1 MKPNLEDENELKNAL
16 EISFKT
22 KQKNEILKG
31 KNQINYVRHM
41 AATNTDWKD
50 NKLFLLDAFAL
61 IYRAYFAFIKSPLRN
76 SKGMNVSAI
85 SGFTQ
90 TLIELIQKEKPTH
103 IAVVFDSN
111 EEETTRAVGYEFY
124 KANRQAMPEDIALS
138 IPWIKQIIAAMK
150 IPILEVPGYEA
161 DDIIGTLA
169 KQKAREGHL
178 VYMVT
183 PDKDYAQLVEEN
195 IKIYK
200 PGRQGN
206 DIEILGVNEILAKW
220 EIDNP
225 EQVIDILGLWGDSV
239 DNIPGIPGVGE
250 KTAKKLIKEYGSME
264 NIIANA
270 ANIKGKLGENIK
282 EYAEQGKISK
292 HLATIILDV
301 PLNVTDEDLHLDEP
315 DTEAISTLFT
325 ELEFR
330 TLGRKLLGEKFSVN
344 NNTAGKTEIPT
355 QRSNTG
361 TQVDLFSAFET
372 QTQAQPEVKGKNIK
386 NTEHNYIVATDN
398 LELKQEGT
406 TFISIEEL
414 LQKLSQA
421 DEFCFDTE
429 TSSLDYFTLQIV
441 GLSFSIRAG
450 EAFYVPC
457 PKNFEEAKQLV
468 HRFKT
473 VLESA
478 TKIKIGQNVKF
489 DLHVLRK
496 YDVQV
501 AEPIYDT
508 MLAHYLVEPD
518 MKHGMDYLSETY
530 LGYTPVH
537 IEELIGKRGKRQ
549 GSMQDVALHEIAEY
563 AAEDADITLQL
574 KQVLAPMVKQ
584 VEVEKVLQEIE
595 HPLVPVLADMEH
607 EGVKIDSDF
616 LNDYSKELNADL
628 VQLQSKIY
636 EYAGLQFN
644 IDSPKQLG
652 DILYK
657 EMKLPFE
664 GKKTSTG
671 QLSTNEEALQA
682 LTKHHP
688 IAEVLLNYREIGKLK
703 STYVDALPQLVHPKT
718 GRVHTTFNQTIA
730 ATGRLSSVSPNLQN
744 IPIRSERG
752 QQVRKAFIAR
762 DEEHIFVSA
771 DYSQIELRLVAEISG
786 DEAMLSAFDH
796 GMDIHAATAAK
807 VYGVDVK
814 DVTKA
819 QRSNAKMVNFGII
832 YAISAFGLSQR
843 LGIARKE
850 AAELIE
856 NYFKQ
861 FPGIKNYMDST
872 LNFAREHGY
881 VQTIM
886 GRKRFLKDINSR
898 NFTVR
903 GFAEREAINAPV
915 QGSAADLIKIA
926 MINIHREFQKQ
937 NLRTK
942 MTLQVHDELVFD
954 THRDE
959 LEIVKPIIEDKMV
972 NAIKTRVPI
981 IVEIGTGKN
990 WLEAH

>member
-1 MKPNLEDENELKNAL
+1 
-16 EISFKT
+16 
-22 KQKNEILKG
+22 
-31 KNQINYVRHM
+31 M
-41 AATNTDWKD
+41 AVTNTDWAD
-50 NKLFLLDAFAL
+50 NKLFLLDAYAL
-61 IYRAYFAFIKSPLRN
+61 IYRAYFAFINNPLRN

-103 IAVVFDSN
+103 LAVVFDSAD
-111 EEETTRAVGYEFY
+111 EETTRAVEYEFY
-124 KANRQAMPEDIALS
+124 KANREAMPEDIANS

-150 IPILEVPGYEA
+150 IPVIEVPGYEA

-169 KQKAREGHL
+169 KRKAREGHL

-183 PDKDYAQLVEEN
+183 PDKDYGQLVEEN

-200 PGRQGN
+200 PGRQGS
-206 DIEILGVNEILAKW
+206 DVEILGVKEILEKW
-220 EIDNP
+220 EVERP

-270 ANIKGKLGENIK
+270 DKIKGKLGENIK
-282 EYAEQGKISK
+282 THAEQGRISK

-315 DTEAISTLFT
+315 DREALAALFT

-330 TLGRKLLGEKFSVN
+330 TLGRKLLGDSFSVN
-344 NNTAGKTEIPT
+344 ASSPPSTTHHSPT
-355 QRSNTG
+355 PPAAQG
-361 TQVDLFSAFET
+361 DLFASAVDV
-372 QTQAQPEVKGKNIK
+372 QAVPPPEARGKNIR
-386 NTEHNYIVATDN
+386 NTAHQYIIATDD
-398 LELKQEGT
+398 ESLKHEGAE
-406 TFISIEEL
+406 FISVDALIE
-414 LQKLSQA
+414 KLIEA
-421 DEFCFDTE
+421 NEFCFDTE
-429 TSSLDYFTLQIV
+429 TSSLDYFNLQIV
-441 GLSFSIRAG
+441 GLSFSMKAG

-457 PKNFEEAKQLV
+457 PQDFNAAKALV
-468 HRFKT
+468 QRFKE
-473 VLESA
+473 VLESS
-478 TKIKIGQNVKF
+478 TKTKIGQNVKF
-489 DLHVLRK
+489 DLHVLRN
-496 YDVQV
+496 YDVHV
-501 AEPIYDT
+501 ALPVYDT
-508 MLAHYLVEPD
+508 MLAHYLIEPD

-537 IEELIGKRGKRQ
+537 IDELIGKKGKNQ
-549 GSMQDVALHEIAEY
+549 GSMSDVALPKIAEY

-574 KQVLAPMVKQ
+574 KHVFAPIVQ
-584 VEVEKVLQEIE
+584 QREVENVLQEIE
-595 HPLVPVLADMEH
+595 HPLIPVLADMEF

-616 LNDYSKELNADL
+616 LNDYSKTLQTDL
-628 VQLQSKIY
+628 LKLQRKIF
-636 EYAGLQFN
+636 EFAGREFN

-652 DILYK
+652 DVLYH

-682 LTKHHP
+682 LVKHHP
-688 IAEVLLNYREIGKLK
+688 IAHALLDFRELGKLK

-762 DEEHIFVSA
+762 DNNHILLSA
-771 DYSQIELRLVAEISG
+771 DYSQIELRLVAEISE
-786 DEAMLSAFDH
+786 DEAMLDAFDK
-796 GMDIHAATAAK
+796 GMDIHTATAAK
-807 VYGVDVK
+807 VYGVEASQ
-814 DVTKA
+814 VTKA

-850 AAELIE
+850 AAALID

-861 FPGIKNYMDST
+861 FPGIKNYMDET
-872 LNFAREHGY
+872 LRFAREHGY
-881 VQTIM
+881 VQTIK

-915 QGSAADLIKIA
+915 QGSAADMIKIA
-926 MINIHREFQKQ
+926 MINIHREFKQ
-937 NLRTK
+937 RKLQST

-954 THRDE
+954 VHRSE
-959 LEIVKPIIEDKMV
+959 LEVIKPIVEEQMIH
-972 NAIKTRVPI
+972 AIKTRVPI
-981 IVEIGTGKN
+981 VVEMGTGLN